1 MQMRDMATSHA
12 KVVAGDL
19 WYAIRH
25 ERTVQIMLGLL
36 VVILLCWDLP
46 YANYVLY
53 PFKIFVTIVHELC
66 HALTARFTGGSIGSI
81 EITPGLEGVTASY
94 AGSFFNRV
102 MTVMSG
108 YLGTAIFGG
117 FLIWWGRKPELAQ
130 KVLQSTGVAIVLM
143 TLFYGGGS
151 WFSFLSMLGIG
162 LVVLL
167 VARKGSQLFCHMFL
181 LMLAVMT
188 TVQAV
193 DYLKSLIILS
203 AGINGEER
211 RGDALTMES
220 LTGVPAIVWA
230 SIWAVISFVV
240 LFVALWISYR
250 RPKTIA
256 ATAGSESEESA
267 IPPTVSFDSEGRTSG
282 NTIRKTATVADEEM
296 LSRTMDPDDENE

>member
-36 VVILLCWDLP
+36 IVILVCWDLP
-46 YANYVLY
+46 YATEILY
-53 PFKIFVTIVHELC
+53 PFKLFVTIVHELC
-66 HALTARFTGGSIGSI
+66 HALMARFTGGSIGSI

-94 AGSFFNRV
+94 AGSFLNRV

-108 YLGTAIFGG
+108 YLGTAVFGG
-117 FLIWWGRKPELAQ
+117 LLIWWGRKPELAQ
-130 KVLQSTGVAIVLM
+130 KVLQSTGITIVLM

-203 AGINGEER
+203 AGVNGQER
-211 RGDALTMES
+211 RGDALTMET

-230 SIWAVISFVV
+230 SIWAVVSFGV
-240 LFVALWISYR
+240 LLLALWISYR
-250 RPKTIA
+250 KPKAGA
-256 ATAGSESEESA
+256 A
-267 IPPTVSFDSEGRTSG
+267 RSG
-282 NTIRKTATVADEEM
+282 NNSEPASTPDRSIRKIANVPNEEM
-296 LSRTMDPDDENE
+296 LSRTIDPEDVDKPA